1 MGNRIDNVRITSVK
15 HVTDTDDTIN
25 EDAAIVTIL
34 PMILPQITLNMGYLK
49 TWCKQLAFKMLVVN
63 HVELLSDKI

>member
-1 MGNRIDNVRITSVK
+1 MCNSVYNVRITSVK
-15 HVTDTDDTIN
+15 QVTATDDTIN
-25 EDAAIVTIL
+25 EDAAIVTLL
-34 PMILPQITLNMGYLK
+34 PMILPQITFNMGYLK